1 MVKRKDLRAEHR
13 EVDDLEKKP
22 NKQRAGGCQGS
33 GCVWWGG
40 VSPLLCSTALN
51 PLLSYRLDFLFSFF
65 FSFFFFFQADE
76 PSSHTMESLI
86 SEPSL
91 TRGRGLVGEYSTWL
105 SLALSGR
112 RSDASEKLLLLS
124 GDDSWVGV
132 LQM

>member
-1 MVKRKDLRAEHR
+1 MTWKKNQTNNVR
-13 EVDDLEKKP
+13 VDV
-22 NKQRAGGCQGS
+22 RVRVGG
-33 GCVWWGG
+33 GG
-40 VSPLLCSTALN
+40 GGGLSSPLLYSPEPSAELQVG
-51 PLLSYRLDFLFSFF
+51 LSFFLFLFF
-65 FSFFFFFQADE
+65 FSFFEADE

>member
-1 MVKRKDLRAEHR
+1 MTW
-13 EVDDLEKKP
+13 KKNP
-22 NKQRAGGCQGS
+22 KKQCAGGCQGS
-33 GCVWWGG
+33 GPGGEWGG
-40 VSPLLCSTALN
+40 LSSPLLYSLN
-51 PLLSYRLDFLFSFF
+51 PLLSYRLDFLFSFL
-65 FSFFFFFQADE
+65 FSFF
-76 PSSHTMESLI
+76 PVLKPMNLPPHTMESLI

>member
-1 MVKRKDLRAEHR
+1 MTLKNKQ
-13 EVDDLEKKP
+13 P
-22 NKQRAGGCQGS
+22 NKRCAVMRVDVRCRGDVGGLS
-33 GCVWWGG
+33 
-40 VSPLLCSTALN
+40 SPLLYSLH
-51 PLLSYRLDFLFSFF
+51 PLLSYRLDFLFSF
-65 FSFFFFFQADE
+65 SEADE
-76 PSSHTMESLI
+76 SSAHTMESLI